1 MKKWNTIGLFA
12 LLLMLLNGAVYA
24 HEGRIV
30 GNYEI
35 IFGWRI
41 EPAYVGVFNGPEITI
56 TNHETDAPRRDA
68 EQTLTLTVQFGPQS
82 LPLRLFPV
90 ANEPGHY
97 TADLIPTLPGD
108 YTFILTGRLGD
119 LEVNETF
126 TSADGEFSVV
136 EPAAD
141 ILFPALDSES
151 TQIAALQAQ
160 IDVLR
165 TELEALRTASGS

>member
-1 MKKWNTIGLFA
+1 MKKWISLCLFA
-12 LLLMLLNGAVYA
+12 LTLVVFSAPVFA

-30 GNYEI
+30 GNFEI
-35 IFGWRI
+35 VFGWRV

-56 TNHETDAPRRDA
+56 TNHDTQAPRRAA

-82 LPLRLFPV
+82 LPLRLEPV

-108 YTFILTGRLGD
+108 YTFILTGTLGD

-126 TSADGEFSVV
+126 TSADGEFSAV
-136 EPAAD
+136 EPATD
-141 ILFPALDSES
+141 ILFPALDSDSVRIDE
-151 TQIAALQAQ
+151 LQAQ
-160 IDVLR
+160 IDALR
-165 TELEALRTASGS
+165 AELEALRPASGS